1 MYKVFNLN
9 DYTYYGNIPA
19 TFIIIQI
26 TILISQVCHSK
37 NGDINPLKI
46 QKLVKGYV
54 KKVSYIHKR
63 QTI

>member
-9 DYTYYGNIPA
+9 DDYTYLIIPA
-19 TFIIIQI
+19 TFVIIQI

>member
-1 MYKVFNLN
+1 MIF
-9 DYTYYGNIPA
+9 PA
-19 TFIIIQI
+19 AFIINQI
-26 TILISQVCHSK
+26 TTFISQVCHSK